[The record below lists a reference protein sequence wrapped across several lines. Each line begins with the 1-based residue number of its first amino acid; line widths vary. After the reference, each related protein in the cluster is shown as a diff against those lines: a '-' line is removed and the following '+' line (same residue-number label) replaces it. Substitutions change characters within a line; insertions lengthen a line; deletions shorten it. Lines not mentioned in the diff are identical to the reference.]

1 MAVTYVGNRG
11 SASGTSPLSG
21 VVTIS
26 PSSEALAGDLLV
38 LTVASLAGAVPLN
51 IGDTQGNEWQIDV
64 SALNTS
70 RVAVCSSVLAFELA
84 LADIISLNV
93 GVSLLYCLDLE
104 EFAGAISPGWRDV
117 SATGTGAGTS
127 LNSGTTGT
135 TSQAAEVA
143 VAAFAINSAEASFT
157 PGGSYSAFGRVSQ
170 TGLALLGEYLIL
182 SGTGTQ
188 TATGTAGTTGT
199 WAGAI
204 ATYKAGAD
212 AGVTEQR
219 GPDPILAR

>member
-11 SASGTSPLSG
+11 SSSGTSPLSG

-26 PSSEALAGDLLV
+26 PSVEVLAGDLLV
-38 LTVASLAGAVPLN
+38 LTVASLLGIVPAN
-51 IGDTQGNEWQIDV
+51 VGDTKGNEWQVDV

-70 RVAVCSSVLAFELA
+70 RVAVCSSVLADELTP
-84 LADIISLNV
+84 ADSISLNV

-104 EFAGAISPGWRDV
+104 EFGGVLSPAWRDV
-117 SATGTGAGTS
+117 TASGTGAGTA
-127 LNSGTTGT
+127 LNSGTTGAT
-135 TSQAAEVA
+135 AQAAEVA
-143 VAAFAINSAEASFT
+143 VAAFAINAAEGSFT

-182 SGTGTQ
+182 AGTGTQ
-188 TATGTAGTTGT
+188 NATGTAGTTGT

-219 GPDPILAR
+219 GPDPFVTR